1 MRDNIL
7 YPNLLAELARNGASV
22 RDLAEAIGMT
32 NQNLYSKLRGNTS
45 VNEKD
50 MREIQK
56 YFKDINGG
64 YFSIDYLF
72 SNEPI
77 INERY

>member
-77 INERY
+77 INERN